1 MGHLQKTS
9 GHLLKTSGGHLSL
22 TCGSPSN
29 CCAVWT
35 TISSVT
41 IGSAG
46 SLCCAPFAGTW
57 AVTSSG
63 SCAWAASYTF
73 TFTPCTS
80 PCWTNGVGA
89 IHAKALGITI
99 GASTTNMNISVS
111 LTLDWDE
118 HLVGG
123 GCSFFRSYRN
133 SVTYT
138 STDCGSTWTASSNG
152 AQLTNAAIVG
162 SPRCE
167 LGFTIGLS
175 A

>member
-1 MGHLQKTS
+1 MGHLQTTG
-9 GHLLKTSGGHLSL
+9 GHLLRTASEHLAL
-22 TCGSPSN
+22 TCGGATI
-29 CCAVWT
+29 CCDEWP

-57 AVTSSG
+57 AVTSGG
-63 SCAWAASYTF
+63 SCAWSASYTF

-89 IHAKALGITI
+89 IHAKTLGITI
-99 GASTTNMNISVS
+99 GASTTNMNISV
-111 LTLDWDE
+111 TIVLDWE
-118 HLVGG
+118 EYLVGG
-123 GCSFFRSYRN
+123 GCPYFWAYRN

-138 STDCGSTWTASSNG
+138 STDCGTTWSASSNG
-152 AQLTNAAIVG
+152 AQLTNSAIVG

-167 LGFTIGLS
+167 LGFSISLS